1 LPDETNTDSNGRNDM
16 HVLILTFGPRGNI
29 EPMVGL
35 AVWVRAL
42 GVPCDT
48 VPAATEGWDAQVS
61 TGVLPRGVWR

>member
-1 LPDETNTDSNGRNDM
+1 M